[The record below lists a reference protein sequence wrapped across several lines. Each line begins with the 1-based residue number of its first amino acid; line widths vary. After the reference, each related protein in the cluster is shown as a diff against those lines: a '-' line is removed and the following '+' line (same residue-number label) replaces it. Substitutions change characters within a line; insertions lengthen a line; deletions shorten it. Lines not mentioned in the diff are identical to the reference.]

1 MLLRCRL
8 GALFALFEGAPH
20 VPDARD
26 NKMLAV
32 VRLVQKLMTY
42 VSDALCLT
50 DIEQER
56 YRLAFAMAINVN
68 VSWYDF
74 ASIWSL

>member
-1 MLLRCRL
+1 MLLSCRL
-8 GALFALFEGAPH
+8 GAWLTFFESAPH

-56 YRLAFAMAINVN
+56 YSSAFVMAISVN

>member
-1 MLLRCRL
+1 M
-8 GALFALFEGAPH
+8 
-20 VPDARD
+20 PDARD

-56 YRLAFAMAINVN
+56 FNSASVLAISVN

>member
-1 MLLRCRL
+1 M
-8 GALFALFEGAPH
+8 
-20 VPDARD
+20 PDARD

-56 YRLAFAMAINVN
+56 YSSAFVMAISVN
-68 VSWYDF
+68 VSWYDV